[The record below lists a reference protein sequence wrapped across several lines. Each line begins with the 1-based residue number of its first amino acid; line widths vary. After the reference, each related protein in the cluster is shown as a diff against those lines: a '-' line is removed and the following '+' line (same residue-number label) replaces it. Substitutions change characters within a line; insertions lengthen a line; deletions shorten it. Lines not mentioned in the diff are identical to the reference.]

1 MSDINIIALGGV
13 RENGK
18 NMYLVEVDEAIYVLD
33 CGLVYPPDE
42 LLGIDM
48 MIPDFTYL
56 KENQDRVAGVF
67 LTHGHADAIGA
78 LPYLLKDIQ
87 VPVFGTELTI
97 ELAKIQTKKIG
108 LKNYQDFHIISEDN
122 EIDFG
127 NVVIKFFKTT
137 HSVPES
143 VGIEVST
150 PEGSIVYTGD
160 FKFDMTVSDAYKTDF
175 SRIVEIGRDG
185 VFALLSD
192 SNAAENMKPN
202 ATEIEI
208 EQGLLKEVRNAKG
221 RVIVAAVASNLMR
234 IQQVLD
240 VANKLGRRVF
250 LDDTELEE
258 IIDVAIRLGKLSI
271 PSKDLIANLKDLD
284 RFEDHEIIFL
294 ETGKSGEPLT
304 TLQKMA
310 SSRHT
315 AVSIKDGDKVIIVTT
330 PSYDMEKVVAETKN
344 DVYRAGGEV
353 VELAQAYAS
362 SGHASPKD
370 LQLMIS
376 LLKPKYVVPISG
388 EYRLMSAHK
397 HLATGV
403 GIPEENVF
411 LLDKGDILTYK
422 DGNIH
427 IGGAV
432 PASNVLIDGS
442 GVGDIGNIVLRD
454 RRILSEDGIFL
465 VVLTISRRLGKILS
479 GPEIISRGFIY
490 MKASETLLD
499 ESKDLVVE
507 VTEEN
512 LKDKNF
518 EWSKLKGDIRDALSK
533 KLYSETQRR
542 PMILPVIMEASNYHP
557 DKKDKKNGK
566 QN

>member
-97 ELAKIQTKKIG
+97 ELAKIQAKKIG
-108 LKNYQDFHIISEDN
+108 LKNYQDFHIISEEN

-143 VGIEVST
+143 VGIEVVT

-208 EQGLLKEVRNAKG
+208 EQGLLTEVRNAKG

-240 VANKLGRRVF
+240 VASKLGRRVF

-284 RFEDHEIIFL
+284 RFEDDEIIFL
-294 ETGKSGEPLT
+294 ETGKSGEPLI

-310 SSRHT
+310 SNRHT
-315 AVSIKDGDKVIIVTT
+315 TVSIKDGDKVIIVTT

-397 HLATGV
+397 HLATEV
-403 GIPEENVF
+403 GIPEDHVF

-427 IGGAV
+427 IGGVV

-499 ESKDLVVE
+499 ESKAVVVE

-557 DKKDKKNGK
+557 DKKDKKKGK
-566 QN
+566 HY

>member
-56 KENQDRVAGVF
+56 LENQDRVAGVF

-78 LPYLLKDIQ
+78 LPYLLKDLQ

-97 ELAKIQTKKIG
+97 ELAKLQAKKHG
-108 LKNYQDFHIISEDN
+108 LKNYQDFHVITEDN

-127 NVVIKFFKTT
+127 TVVVKFFKTT

-143 VGIEVST
+143 VGIEVATS
-150 PEGSIVYTGD
+150 EGSIVYTGD
-160 FKFDMTVSDAYKTDF
+160 FKFDMTVTGDYATDF
-175 SRIVEIGRDG
+175 SRIVEIGHNG
-185 VFALLSD
+185 VFALLAD
-192 SNAAENMKPN
+192 SNAAENPRAN
-202 ATEIEI
+202 ASEIEI
-208 EQGLLKEVRNAKG
+208 EQGLLKEVRKAKG
-221 RVIVAAVASNLMR
+221 RVIIAAVASNLMR

-240 VANKLGRRVF
+240 VAKKLGRRVF

-258 IIDVAIRLGKLSI
+258 IIDVAIRLGKLTI
-271 PSKDLIANLKDLD
+271 PSKDLITDLKDLD
-284 RFEDHEIIFL
+284 KYEANEIIFL
-294 ETGKSGEPLT
+294 ETGKTGEPLA

-310 SSRHT
+310 SDRNT
-315 AVSIKDGDKVIIVTT
+315 IVNITEGDKIIIATS

-344 DVYRAGGEV
+344 DIYRAGGEV
-353 VELAQAYAS
+353 VELAQAYDS

-370 LQLMIS
+370 LQMMMS

-388 EYRLMSAHK
+388 EYRA
-397 HLATGV
+397 LAAQKKLAKQV
-403 GIPEENVF
+403 AIPDENIF
-411 LLDKGDILTYK
+411 LLDKGDILAYK

-432 PASNVLIDGS
+432 PAANILIDGS

-465 VVLTISRRLGKILS
+465 IVLTISRRLGKILS

-499 ESKDLVVE
+499 ESKALVVE

-533 KLYSETQRR
+533 KLYKETQRR

-557 DKKDKKNGK
+557 DKKDKKPAKDN
-566 QN
+566 

>member
-56 KENQDRVAGVF
+56 IENQDRVAGVF
-67 LTHGHADAIGA
+67 LTHGHADAMGA
-78 LPYLLKDIQ
+78 LPYLLKEIQ

-97 ELAKIQTKKIG
+97 ELAKIQAKKIG
-108 LKNYQDFHIISEDN
+108 LKNYQDFHVISEDN

-127 NVVIKFFKTT
+127 AVVVKFFKTT

-160 FKFDMTVSDAYKTDF
+160 FKFDMTVSESYKTDF

-185 VFALLSD
+185 VYALLAD
-192 SNAAENMKPN
+192 SNAAENLKSN
-202 ATEIEI
+202 ATEVEI
-208 EQGLLKEVRNAKG
+208 EQGLLKEIRNAKG
-221 RVIVAAVASNLMR
+221 RVIIAAVASNLMR
-234 IQQVLD
+234 IQQVID
-240 VANKLGRRVF
+240 VAAKLHRRIF

-258 IIDVAIRLGKLSI
+258 IIDAAIRLGKLSI
-271 PSKDLIANLKDLD
+271 PSKDLITNLKDLSNY
-284 RFEDHEIIFL
+284 EDKEIIFL

-310 SSRHT
+310 SNRHT
-315 AVSIKDGDKVIIVTT
+315 AVNISDGDKVIIVTT

-344 DVYRAGGEV
+344 DVYRSGGEV
-353 VELAQAYAS
+353 VELAQAYDS

-376 LLKPKYVVPISG
+376 LMKPKYLVPISG
-388 EYRLMSAHK
+388 EYRLLSAQK
-397 HLATGV
+397 KLAVGV
-403 GIPEENVF
+403 GIPEENIF
-411 LLDKGDILTYK
+411 LLDKGDILTNK
-422 DGNIH
+422 NGDLH
-427 IGGAV
+427 IGGTV
-432 PASNVLIDGS
+432 PAANVLIDGS

-490 MKASETLLD
+490 MKASEALLD
-499 ESKDLVVE
+499 ESKEVVVE
-507 VTEEN
+507 VTNEN

-557 DKKDKKNGK
+557 EKKDKKKAKDN
-566 QN
+566 

>member
-97 ELAKIQTKKIG
+97 ELAKIQAKKIG
-108 LKNYQDFHIISEDN
+108 LKNYQDFHIISEEN

-143 VGIEVST
+143 VGIEVVT

-192 SNAAENMKPN
+192 SNAAENMRPN

-208 EQGLLKEVRNAKG
+208 EQGLLTEVRNAKG

-240 VANKLGRRVF
+240 VASKLGRRVF

-284 RFEDHEIIFL
+284 RFEDDEIIFL
-294 ETGKSGEPLT
+294 ETGKSGEPLI

-310 SSRHT
+310 SNRHT
-315 AVSIKDGDKVIIVTT
+315 TVSIKDGDKVIIVTT

-376 LLKPKYVVPISG
+376 LLKPQYVVPISG

-397 HLATGV
+397 HLATEV
-403 GIPEENVF
+403 GIPEDHVF

-427 IGGAV
+427 IGGVV

-499 ESKDLVVE
+499 ESKAVVVE

-557 DKKDKKNGK
+557 DKKDKKKGK
-566 QN
+566 HH

>member
-97 ELAKIQTKKIG
+97 ELAKIQAKKIG
-108 LKNYQDFHIISEDN
+108 LKNYQDFHIISEEN

-143 VGIEVST
+143 VGIEVVT

-192 SNAAENMKPN
+192 SNAAENMRPN

-208 EQGLLKEVRNAKG
+208 EQGLLMEVRNAKG

-240 VANKLGRRVF
+240 VASKLGRRVF

-284 RFEDHEIIFL
+284 RFEDDEIIFL
-294 ETGKSGEPLT
+294 ETGKSGEPLI

-310 SSRHT
+310 SNRHT
-315 AVSIKDGDKVIIVTT
+315 TVSIKDGDKVIIVTT

-397 HLATGV
+397 HLATEV
-403 GIPEENVF
+403 GIPEDHVF

-427 IGGAV
+427 IGGVV

-499 ESKDLVVE
+499 ESKAVVVE

-557 DKKDKKNGK
+557 DKKDKKKGK
-566 QN
+566 HH

>member
-97 ELAKIQTKKIG
+97 ELAKIQAKKIG
-108 LKNYQDFHIISEDN
+108 LKNYQDFHIISEEN

-143 VGIEVST
+143 VGIEVVT

-192 SNAAENMKPN
+192 SNAAENMRPN

-208 EQGLLKEVRNAKG
+208 EQGLLTEVRNAKG

-240 VANKLGRRVF
+240 VASKLGRRVF

-284 RFEDHEIIFL
+284 RFEDDEIIFL
-294 ETGKSGEPLT
+294 ETGKSGEPLI

-310 SSRHT
+310 SNRHT
-315 AVSIKDGDKVIIVTT
+315 TVSIKDGDKVIIVTT

-397 HLATGV
+397 HLATEV
-403 GIPEENVF
+403 GIPEDHVF

-422 DGNIH
+422 DGNIY
-427 IGGAV
+427 IGGVV

-499 ESKDLVVE
+499 ESKAVVVE

-557 DKKDKKNGK
+557 DKKDKKKGK
-566 QN
+566 HH

>member
-97 ELAKIQTKKIG
+97 ELAKIQAKKIG
-108 LKNYQDFHIISEDN
+108 LKNYQDFHIISEEN

-143 VGIEVST
+143 VGIEVVT

-192 SNAAENMKPN
+192 SNAAENMRPN

-208 EQGLLKEVRNAKG
+208 EQGLLTEVRNAKG

-240 VANKLGRRVF
+240 VASKLGRRVF

-284 RFEDHEIIFL
+284 RFEDDEIIFL
-294 ETGKSGEPLT
+294 ETGKSGEPLI

-310 SSRHT
+310 SNRHT
-315 AVSIKDGDKVIIVTT
+315 TVSIKDGDKVIIVTT

-397 HLATGV
+397 HLATEV
-403 GIPEENVF
+403 GIPEDHVF

-427 IGGAV
+427 IGGVV

-499 ESKDLVVE
+499 ESKAVVVE

-557 DKKDKKNGK
+557 DKKDKKKGK
-566 QN
+566 HH